1 MGVGSL
7 WLFSGGTLS
16 REPTTCCG
24 KIATLSR
31 IVRSSSFAAS
41 DWMRSTSHWSAWV
54 RECPRFC
61 RPCLEDATSPIP
73 ELSPSIWMRSSGLWM
88 PTKLHGMLTV
98 QQASQ
103 LQMCVL
109 CGISSW
115 MPRFLKPQT
124 DDAKLLQEDA
134 ALAQALQAEEEDLL
148 ADEQLARALQ
158 AEEDAT

>member
-1 MGVGSL
+1 
-7 WLFSGGTLS
+7 
-16 REPTTCCG
+16 
-24 KIATLSR
+24 
-31 IVRSSSFAAS
+31 
-41 DWMRSTSHWSAWV
+41 
-54 RECPRFC
+54 
-61 RPCLEDATSPIP
+61 
-73 ELSPSIWMRSSGLWM
+73 MRSSGLWM

-158 AEEDAT
+158 AEEDATRLRSHRRSASSQRGRLHGFE